1 MNASLPRVQVST
13 RCSDSTAE
21 TELNLE
27 QLARALARLY
37 QLLEEYAPSWYT
49 QEDRAIAGAALQALQ
64 RHLSLPEVRL
74 DCISLP
80 RGKTGLRSVVP
91 LERT

>member
-1 MNASLPRVQVST
+1 MNASLPSMQVST

-27 QLARALARLY
+27 QMARALARLY

-49 QEDRAIAGAALQALQ
+49 EEDRAIASAVLQSLQ
-64 RHLSLPEVRL
+64 RHLNLPEV
-74 DCISLP
+74 S
-80 RGKTGLRSVVP
+80 
-91 LERT
+91 